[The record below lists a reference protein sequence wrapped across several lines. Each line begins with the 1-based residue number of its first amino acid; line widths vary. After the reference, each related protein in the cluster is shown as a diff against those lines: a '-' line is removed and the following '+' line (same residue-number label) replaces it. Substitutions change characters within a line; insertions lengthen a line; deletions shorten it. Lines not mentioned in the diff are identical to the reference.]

1 MSVVI
6 TNADLNFQNVG
17 GGSKNGQLSTGY
29 DQSSQD
35 IEPIAHTYRYTPYI
49 HTYIHTYIF
58 FNLHT
63 YKHRYLFTYVH
74 VKVNNIITFK

>member
-17 GGSKNGQLSTGY
+17 EITKNGQLSTGY

-49 HTYIHTYIF
+49 HAYIHTYSSTK
-58 FNLHT
+58 T
-63 YKHRYLFTYVH
+63 YKHILQLTY
-74 VKVNNIITFK
+74 KT

>member
-17 GGSKNGQLSTGY
+17 GGSKNGQLGTGY

-35 IEPIAHTYRYTPYI
+35 IEPIAHTYGYTPYI
-49 HTYIHTYIF
+49 HTYIHILQLTHIQTLIFIYIR
-58 FNLHT
+58 T
-63 YKHRYLFTYVH
+63 CESK
-74 VKVNNIITFK
+74 